1 MNLKH
6 LITLD
11 PGKTFGWAWFINGK
25 LADSGHCSQKAYFAG
40 KLSAQAKR
48 VGMKLPPNPHTVRTY
63 QDEWVLVAETPN
75 YRHQGDGPKATPNDL
90 ITLGIFLGELLA
102 LYRKNVDTVQLVTA
116 HEWKGSLKK
125 EICHARLEKLLG
137 PAEKMPDNHNAKDAV
152 GIGLHK
158 LGRYRR

>member
-1 MNLKH
+1 MNKY
-6 LITLD
+6 LITID
-11 PGKTFGWAWFINGK
+11 PGKTFGWAFFGNGK
-25 LADSGHCSQKAYFAG
+25 LVYSGHCSQKAYFAG

-48 VGMKLPPNPHTVRTY
+48 VGMQLPFCPSFNLDE
-63 QDEWVLVAETPN
+63 DEWVLVAEKPN
-75 YRHQGDGPKATPNDL
+75 YRHQGDGERKATPNDL
-90 ITLGIFLGELLA
+90 ITLGIFLGELVA

-137 PAEKMPDNHNAKDAV
+137 PDEKMPDNHNAKDAV